1 MDISIPQNGWKIFTK
16 QNCNYCKKTKL
27 LVPEAEYVVCDQYL
41 QMDRSLFLEKMDLL
55 TGTQHRTFPMVFHDG
70 SFVGGHAETVIY
82 LDKQNAF
89 ADVDF

>member
-1 MDISIPQNGWKIFTK
+1 MEFSVPQNGWKVFTK
-16 QNCNYCKKTKL
+16 ENCNYCKKTKL
-27 LVPEAEYVVCDQYL
+27 LVSEAEYVVCDEYL
-41 QMDRSLFLEKMDLL
+41 KNDRDYFLKKMDLL

-70 SFVGGHAETVIY
+70 SFVGGHTETVIY